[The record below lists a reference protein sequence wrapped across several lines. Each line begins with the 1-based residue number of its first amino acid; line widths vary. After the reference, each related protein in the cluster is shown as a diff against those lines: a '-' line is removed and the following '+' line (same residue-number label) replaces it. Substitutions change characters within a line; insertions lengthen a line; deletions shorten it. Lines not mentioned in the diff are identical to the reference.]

1 MADKKLGRG
10 LNFLIS
16 NPLDQQ
22 GEEIV
27 QIELDQIRPNPFQPR
42 QIFDEEALEELMSSI
57 REHGLLQPILVRR
70 SPGGDFEIIAGERR
84 FRACR
89 GLGRAAIP
97 AIVQDFSDDQMLE
110 VALVENVQREDLNPI
125 EKAHAYRQM
134 VDTLGITQEQA
145 AERVGKRRSSV
156 SNFLRL
162 LDLPAEIQDSLAA
175 REITMGHAK
184 ALLSLKDEDE
194 RQQLYEQIRTDG
206 LSVRDT
212 EHLTSSPEQR
222 RSLVGK
228 TADGKATSGR
238 EKIQQAHLKEITS
251 YLRERFGTKVHIQT
265 GPGQRGRIVLEFY
278 SIDDFERLYDL
289 LK

>member
-16 NPLDQQ
+16 NPLEQQ

-42 QIFDEEALEELMSSI
+42 QVFDAGALEDLMNSI
-57 REHGLLQPILVRR
+57 REHGILQPILVRR

-84 FRACR
+84 FRACQ
-89 GLGRAAIP
+89 GLGRAAVP

-110 VALVENVQREDLNPI
+110 IALVENVQREDLSPI
-125 EKAHAYRQM
+125 EKAYAYRQM
-134 VDTLGITQEQA
+134 IDTLGVTQEQA
-145 AERVGKRRSSV
+145 AERVGKKRSSV
-156 SNFLRL
+156 ANYIRL
-162 LDLPAEIQDSLAA
+162 LDLPSEIQDSLAS
-175 REITMGHAK
+175 RELTMGHAR
-184 ALLSLKDEDE
+184 ALLSVKDQAE
-194 RQQLYEQIRTDG
+194 QKQLFDQIRSDG
-206 LSVRDT
+206 LSVRDV
-212 EHLTSSPEQR
+212 EQISSSTEQR
-222 RSLVGK
+222 RAVTG
-228 TADGKATSGR
+228 DGSRSVSSR
-238 EKIQQAHLKEITS
+238 EKIQQAHLKEITA
-251 YLRERFGTKVHIQT
+251 YLRERFGTKVQIQT